1 MTITCPHCG
10 VSGQLDDSKRPVG
23 ATSINCPRCKQSFPL
38 PPLEPAAV
46 APPVIPVPPP
56 LPAEPAPLRPCP
68 ACGGIIEGSGG
79 LCNACE
85 AARNRQS
92 AAGNGATTPPPPIPP
107 AGDDRS
113 SGSCAVCKG
122 RFAQSQM
129 VRFGD
134 KLVCASCK
142 PTYVQMLAMG
152 IVGMAGSGSEGTLN
166 QEQLLARDYTVE
178 IGSCISEGWQMVKG
192 SMGIVVGASLLAYMA
207 FMISCMIPYLGTLA
221 TLFLTGPF
229 MGGIWWFYIRKTRGE
244 SATVGDAFGGFG
256 PRFVQLML
264 AGLVKILIMW
274 GVMLVAFIPVILFI
288 GLGGILNRTYSM
300 AAPPSVAMIIVGV
313 FFVLIGF
320 AAMTYLSVSWLFL
333 FPLVIDKNVP
343 FWPAFQLSRKMV
355 AKQWWMTFLL
365 TIVLGI
371 VATLGA
377 FALII
382 GLLITAPLAFAA
394 LAAHYQKVFGD
405 LKPEPITA

>member
-10 VSGQLDDSKRPVG
+10 VSGQLDDSKRPAG

-38 PPLEPAAV
+38 PPLESAAV
-46 APPVIPVPPP
+46 APPVIPIPPP
-56 LPAEPAPLRPCP
+56 ITSEPPPLRPCP
-68 ACGGIIEGSGG
+68 ACGGIIEGNGG

-92 AAGNGATTPPPPIPP
+92 AAGNGVNTAPPPIP
-107 AGDDRS
+107 AAEDRS

-122 RFAQSQM
+122 RFAQSEM

-152 IVGMAGSGSEGTLN
+152 MVGMAGSGSEGTLS
-166 QEQLLARDYTVE
+166 QEQILARDYTVE

-192 SMGIVVGASLLAYMA
+192 NMGIVVGASLLAYMA

-229 MGGIWWFYIRKTRGE
+229 MGGLWLFYIRKMRGE
-244 SATVGDAFGGFG
+244 SATVGDAFAGFG

-264 AGLVKILIMW
+264 AGFIKIIIMW
-274 GVMLVAFIPVILFI
+274 GTMIIACVPIFLIF
-288 GLGGILNRTYSM
+288 GISGVLHKNFTSV
-300 AAPPSVAMIIVGV
+300 APPSFTMLIIML
-313 FFVLIGF
+313 FFILIG
-320 AAMTYLSVSWLFL
+320 AAVMTYLSVSWLFL

-377 FALII
+377 FAFII
-382 GLLITAPLAFAA
+382 GMLITAPLAFAA
-394 LAAHYQKVFGD
+394 LTAHYQKVFGD

>member
-1 MTITCPHCG
+1 MTTTITCPHCG
-10 VSGQLDDSKRPVG
+10 ISGQLDDSKRPAG
-23 ATSINCPRCKQSFPL
+23 ATSITCPRCKQSFPL
-38 PPLEPAAV
+38 PPLASAAV
-46 APPVIPVPPP
+46 APP
-56 LPAEPAPLRPCP
+56 EPSPLRPCQS
-68 ACGGIIEGSGG
+68 CGGVIEGSGA

-85 AARNRQS
+85 AALSRQS
-92 AAGNGATTPPPPIPP
+92 SAGNGATTLPPPIP
-107 AGDDRS
+107 ATEDRN

-122 RFAQSQM
+122 RFALSEM

-142 PTYVQMLAMG
+142 PSYVQMLAMG
-152 IVGMAGSGSEGTLN
+152 VGMAGSSSEGTLT
-166 QEQLLARDYTVE
+166 QEQILARDYTVE

-192 SMGIVVGASLLAYMA
+192 NMGIVAGASLLAYMA

-229 MGGIWWFYIRKTRGE
+229 MGGLWLFYIRKMRGE
-244 SATVGDAFGGFG
+244 SATVGEAFAGFG
-256 PRFVQLML
+256 PKFVQLML
-264 AGLVKILIMW
+264 AGLVKILITW

-288 GLGGILNRTYSM
+288 GIGGILSHTYSM
-300 AAPPSVAMIIVGV
+300 AAPPSIAMIIVGI
-313 FFVLIGF
+313 FFVLVGF

-382 GLLITAPLAFAA
+382 GLLITAPVAFAA

-405 LKPEPITA
+405 LKPEPIMA